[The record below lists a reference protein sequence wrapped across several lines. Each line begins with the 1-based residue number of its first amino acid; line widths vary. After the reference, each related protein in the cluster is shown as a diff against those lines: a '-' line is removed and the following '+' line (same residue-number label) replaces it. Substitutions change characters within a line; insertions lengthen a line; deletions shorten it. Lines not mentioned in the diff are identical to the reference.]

1 MDIKYN
7 VSKIKGSKEEI
18 VKDAVSVEEPLEM
31 RLKYKKNGKIETQ
44 NISCLL
50 YTSPSPRD
58 S

>member
-31 RLKYKKNGKIETQ
+31 RLN
-44 NISCLL
+44 CLL
-50 YTSPSPRD
+50 YTSDAADEP
-58 S
+58 